1 MKNQTFTVNQ
11 GLLDDDKYTF
21 DHLMTKIC
29 IYEKRA
35 KKPYQEN
42 NKSNKSTLKAIG
54 A

>member
-11 GLLDDDKYTF
+11 GLFDDDKYTF

-35 KKPYQEN
+35 KKPY
-42 NKSNKSTLKAIG
+42 
-54 A
+54 